1 MNDNVEYETHSI
13 EAEQGLLGCIL
24 LHGGVMEKLEGL
36 VEPEHFFERIHQQM
50 FHACQRLV
58 RAGKMPNPLLIGE
71 SFAANAE
78 IHPGVTM
85 RQYIA
90 RVAAAAMPISFAPD
104 YARVVRDHYDRR
116 SILEIAENM
125 IREKPEDITAQA
137 SAAIDV
143 LAQII
148 AEREP
153 QNTAG
158 VNADVAVTSAIDN
171 AAEAY
176 QRDGA
181 ITGLSYGLKDLDRKT
196 LGAQPGELIL
206 IAARPSMGKTA
217 LVTNFARTFAKGG
230 RPGVMW
236 SLEMGHVSLMH
247 RILSDEMYEG
257 GSVTYHSMRA
267 GRFKEH
273 DFDRMAEAG
282 KAVAGWPLRI
292 EQPASVSVPQIAAA
306 ARQSKRKGLLE
317 WMIIDHGGYLKLP
330 GRQNRVDEIGEATK
344 ALKGLARE
352 LGIPIFL
359 LWQLSRAVEGRE
371 DKRPGLSDLRA
382 SGNLEE
388 DADVVMMLYRESYYL
403 ERKEPKVH
411 TPDHTAWQEK
421 MLAAENKLDLLIEKQ
436 RSGPI
441 GTVKLFCDIA
451 SNAIRNAGF
460 ERVEAPLGPDD
471 QPSFV

>member
-1 MNDNVEYETHSI
+1 MTDPVEHDTHSI
-13 EAEQGLLGCIL
+13 ECEQGLLGCIL
-24 LHGGVMEKLEGL
+24 LHGDVMSKLEGL
-36 VEPEHFFERIHQQM
+36 IEPEYFFEPIHQRM
-50 FHACQRLV
+50 YHVCQQLF
-58 RAGKMPNPLLIGE
+58 RAGKMPNPLLLGQL
-71 SFAANAE
+71 FPANSE
-78 IHPGVTM
+78 MQPNMTM

-90 RVAAAAMPISFAPD
+90 RVASEAMPISFAAD
-104 YARVVRDHYDRR
+104 YARLVRDHYDRR
-116 SILEIAENM
+116 SILDIAHTL
-125 IREKPEDITAQA
+125 IRDKPEDITAHA

-158 VNADVAVTSAIDN
+158 VGAEASVSSAIDN
-171 AAEAY
+171 AADAY

-181 ITGLSYGLKDLDRKT
+181 ITGLSYGLSDLDRKT

-206 IAARPSMGKTA
+206 IAGRPSSGKTA
-217 LVTNFARTFAKGG
+217 LVTGFARTFAKGG
-230 RPGVMW
+230 RPGTMW
-236 SLEMGHVSLMH
+236 SLEMGHVSLMQ

-257 GSVTYHSMRA
+257 GAVTYHSMRA
-267 GRFKEH
+267 GRFKAT
-273 DFDRMAEAG
+273 DFTRMTEAG
-282 KAVAGWPLRI
+282 RAVAGWPLRI
-292 EQPASVSVPQIAAA
+292 EQPASASVPQIAAA
-306 ARQSKRKGLLE
+306 ARQMKRKGLLD

-344 ALKGLARE
+344 GLKGLARE

-359 LWQLSRAVEGRE
+359 LWQLSRSVEARD
-371 DKRPGLSDLRA
+371 DKRPGLSDMRS

-411 TPDHTAWQEK
+411 TPDHVAWQEK

-451 SNAIRNAGF
+451 NNAIRNAGF
-460 ERVEAPLGPDD
+460 ERVEAPLDPDD
-471 QPSFV
+471 QLSFT